1 MHCENVQ
8 EQLNRFTAGDL
19 PVADRHAVGAHLAE
33 CAACRAKLAE
43 LDALA
48 GVLASTPTPPIP
60 PGFASRVM
68 AAARQR
74 QEAQP
79 ARLRQGN
86 GGQVAA
92 WNLLR
97 WWRLTSAPMH
107 AAAAAV
113 LIVGL
118 TVGVVLGWTSAPRT
132 APTETVVQTDPVDAY
147 QVDYL
152 GEAPSGS
159 LADSYLTLV
168 STSNEEGR

>member
-1 MHCENVQ
+1 MRCENVQ
-8 EQLNRFTAGDL
+8 QLERFVAGDL
-19 PVADRHAVGAHLAE
+19 PVADRQAVQAHLAE

-43 LDALA
+43 YDALA
-48 GVLASTPTPPIP
+48 GVVASTPTPPIP
-60 PGFASRVM
+60 SGFASRVM

-79 ARLRQGN
+79 
-86 GGQVAA
+86 VAF

-97 WWRLTSAPMH
+97 WWRLTSAPMR
-107 AAAAAV
+107 AAAAAM

-118 TVGVVLGWTSAPRT
+118 SVGVVLGWTSAPSVER
-132 APTETVVQTDPVDAY
+132 ADAAAQVDPVDVY
-147 QVDYL
+147 QIDYL

-168 STSNEEGR
+168 SATNEGGR

>member
-1 MHCENVQ
+1 MHCENVE
-8 EQLNRFTAGDL
+8 EQLNRFVAGDL
-19 PVADRHAVGAHLAE
+19 PVADRQAVQAHMAE

-43 LDALA
+43 IDALA
-48 GVLASTPTPPIP
+48 GVVAGTPTPLIP
-60 PGFASRVM
+60 SGFASGVM
-68 AAARQR
+68 AAVRRRQD
-74 QEAQP
+74 AQP
-79 ARLRQGN
+79 
-86 GGQVAA
+86 VAA
-92 WNLLR
+92 WDLLR

-118 TVGVVLGWTSAPRT
+118 SVGLLLGWTSAPQT
-132 APTETVVQTDPVDAY
+132 APTETTVQTDPVDAY

>member
-8 EQLNRFTAGDL
+8 EQLNRFVAGDL
-19 PVADRHAVGAHLAE
+19 PVADRQAVQAHLAE

-43 LDALA
+43 LDTLA
-48 GVLASTPTPPIP
+48 GVVAGMPTPPLP
-60 PGFASRVM
+60 SKFASRVM
-68 AAARQR
+68 AAARKR

-79 ARLRQGN
+79 
-86 GGQVAA
+86 VAA
-92 WNLLR
+92 WHLLH
-97 WWRLTSAPMH
+97 WWRLASAPMH

-118 TVGVVLGWTSAPRT
+118 TVGVVLGWTSAPSAARAET
-132 APTETVVQTDPVDAY
+132 AAQVDPVDVY
-147 QVDYL
+147 QIDYL

-168 STSNEEGR
+168 SATDEGGR

>member
-8 EQLNRFTAGDL
+8 QQLNRFAAGDL
-19 PVADRHAVGAHLAE
+19 PVADRQTVQAHLAE

-48 GVLASTPTPPIP
+48 GVVASTPTPPIP
-60 PGFASRVM
+60 SGFASRVI

-74 QEAQP
+74 QQAQP
-79 ARLRQGN
+79 IT
-86 GGQVAA
+86 A

-118 TVGVVLGWTSAPRT
+118 SVGVVLGWTSAPSAAQAET
-132 APTETVVQTDPVDAY
+132 AAQVDPVDVY
-147 QVDYL
+147 QIDYL

-168 STSNEEGR
+168 SATDEGGR

>member
-8 EQLNRFTAGDL
+8 QQVNRFAAGDL
-19 PVADRHAVGAHLAE
+19 PVADRQAVQAHLAE

-48 GVLASTPTPPIP
+48 GVVVGTPTPPIP
-60 PGFASRVM
+60 SGLAFRVM
-68 AAARQR
+68 VVARKR

-79 ARLRQGN
+79 
-86 GGQVAA
+86 VAV

-97 WWRLTSAPMH
+97 WWRLTSGPMH

-118 TVGVVLGWTSAPRT
+118 TVGMVLGLTSAPLAARAET
-132 APTETVVQTDPVDAY
+132 AAQVAPADVY
-147 QVDYL
+147 QIDYL

-168 STSNEEGR
+168 SATNEGGR

>member
-8 EQLNRFTAGDL
+8 QQLNRFAAGDL
-19 PVADRHAVGAHLAE
+19 PVADRQTVQAHLAE

-43 LDALA
+43 FDAVA
-48 GVLASTPTPPIP
+48 GVVASTPTPPIP
-60 PGFASRVM
+60 SGFTSRVM

-79 ARLRQGN
+79 
-86 GGQVAA
+86 VAA

-107 AAAAAV
+107 AAAAAI

-118 TVGVVLGWTSAPRT
+118 SVGVVLGWTFAPSAARAET
-132 APTETVVQTDPVDAY
+132 AAQVDPVDVY
-147 QVDYL
+147 QIDYL

-168 STSNEEGR
+168 SATNEGGR

>member
-8 EQLNRFTAGDL
+8 QQLNRFVAGDL
-19 PVADRHAVGAHLAE
+19 PVADRQAAGAHLAE

-48 GVLASTPTPPIP
+48 GVVASTPTPPIP
-60 PGFASRVM
+60 SGFASRAI

-74 QEAQP
+74 HLAQP
-79 ARLRQGN
+79 IT
-86 GGQVAA
+86 A

-118 TVGVVLGWTSAPRT
+118 SVGVVLGWTSAPSAAQAET
-132 APTETVVQTDPVDAY
+132 AAGVDPVDVY
-147 QVDYL
+147 QIDYL

-168 STSNEEGR
+168 SATNEGGR